1 MTGAPRTS
9 PMGETLDE
17 TAANVFIRYKFEIK
31 VKKMLYRF
39 GGLREKLY
47 ICGKYARYHGTD
59 QRL

>member
-31 VKKMLYRF
+31 VFITMT
-39 GGLREKLY
+39 GVVEE
-47 ICGKYARYHGTD
+47 
-59 QRL
+59 